1 MHHVH
6 IAARTGALR
15 SPFRHAVAA
24 SLFWVIAALG
34 LFVDSAR
41 AQGTVNLVA
50 DLNTGPNSGIDGGL
64 DRFKAAVFF
73 GGRTVFTMR
82 TPEHGTELWETDG
95 TALGTRMLADLCPGQ
110 CSSLE
115 SAPNFYAEGS
125 SLYFAANDG
134 RHGRELWRLD
144 VATGA
149 QPVMVLDLNP
159 GADGSNPGNFT
170 RLSFSIN
177 GSSVTRTFFSA
188 ARADVGQELWRL
200 GASSSVTLELDLL
213 AGTVSG
219 SPSDIQVCSTG
230 QVCLLARTVD
240 GVNDVRLLTYSSTT
254 QVPIG
259 ATGVGGLNISG
270 TGRSVA
276 DLQSLGPNTF
286 VLIRDNVALDELR
299 AFGNSAASST
309 LLRSFGNANGL
320 LTPNVS
326 LFRMFL
332 TADSQLFVS
341 DGTVAGT
348 LSISS
353 ASPAN
358 LVSLGN
364 RVLLTANTA
373 ASGRELFSSDGTA
386 AGTVLLKELVPG
398 ADGMPNSST
407 DFFMG
412 RSANNLRMFLGF
424 INPALGVAGQTQLW
438 ISDGTA
444 AGTVEI
450 SGNAITDP
458 GSMVLYPSAGTSAL
472 IGYNPSQFGNGGE
485 PYFTQGSAASTVALG
500 NFIGDTGDSFASPI
514 AVFNQR
520 LFVNAFRGGSSSET
534 LAFPLTAGAP
544 GAPTPFLRFFQA
556 IGEFFGRLWIDTNA
570 GLQATDGTLA
580 GTLDLSS
587 IRARSADSGCY
598 AQRNGR
604 VYFYADQGSF
614 DDVEIFKSDGTLAG
628 TVAVTELST
637 PEQRRMDS
645 FCFDDGFTQLATV
658 GDKLMFVADTGS
670 SGLELFALDASDNA
684 ALVLDI
690 RSGSNGGQVRDL
702 RTLRDRPGLPEVAVF
717 RADDGIFGSEPWVTG
732 GTAQTTQRLLDI
744 NPGPGTSEPR
754 EFVAAGPRMFFTAFS
769 PSSGRELYVTDGTPA
784 GTRLVIDLFA
794 GSGSGLSAQQQQR
807 PYLFANG
814 RLYFSGTSSSRPN
827 CVLFETDG
835 TAAGTRC
842 AYDDSTTTLRSIA
855 RDPVATANGALVFSA
870 YRSAPVNDGEELRVL
885 FNRQL
890 LNFGGA
896 DLAPGPAGSRPSDL
910 LAVGDDVYFRADDG
924 VLGAELYR
932 LQLDDLNRVFADGFE

>member
-6 IAARTGALR
+6 TLAHAGTRRFPLHRILIALLLAAIGALG
-15 SPFRHAVAA
+15 PA
-24 SLFWVIAALG
+24 I
-34 LFVDSAR
+34 DSAR

-73 GGRTVFTMR
+73 GGRTVFSMR

-110 CSSLE
+110 CSSVE
-115 SAPNFYAEGS
+115 SAANFYVEGS
-125 SLYFAANDG
+125 SLYFSANDG

-144 VATGA
+144 ATAGA
-149 QPVMVLDLNP
+149 QPLMVLDLNP
-159 GADGSNPGNFT
+159 GADGSSPGNFT

-177 GSSVTRTFFSA
+177 GSAVTRTFFSA

-213 AGTVSG
+213 PGPASG
-219 SPSDIQVCSTG
+219 APSDIQLCSTS

-240 GVNDVRLLTYSSTT
+240 GVNDVRLLNYSSTT
-254 QVPIG
+254 QAPTG

-270 TGRSVA
+270 TARSVA

-299 AFGNSAASST
+299 VFGSSAASST

-332 TADSQLFVS
+332 TADNQLFVS
-341 DGTVAGT
+341 DGTAAGT
-348 LSISS
+348 QSISS

-373 ASGRELFSSDGTA
+373 AGGRELFSSDGTA

-398 ADGMPNSST
+398 ADGLPNSST

-412 RSANNLRMFLGF
+412 RSANNLRIFLGF
-424 INPALGVAGQTQLW
+424 INPAFGSGGQTQLW

-444 AGTVEI
+444 AGTIES

-458 GSMVLYPSAGTSAL
+458 GSMVLYPTTGTSAL
-472 IGYNPSQFGNGGE
+472 IGYTPSQFGNGGE

-500 NFIGDTGDSFASPI
+500 NFIGDSGDSFASPT

-520 LFVNAFRGGSSSET
+520 LFVSAFRGGSNIET
-534 LAFPLTAGAP
+534 LAFPLVAGEP
-544 GAPTPFLRFFQA
+544 GAPTPFLRIFEA
-556 IGEFFGRLWIDTNA
+556 IGEFFGRLWIDSSA
-570 GLQATDGTLA
+570 GLQATDGSLS

-587 IRARSADSGCY
+587 IRIRAADGRCY

-604 VYFYADQGSF
+604 VYFYADEGSF
-614 DDVEIFKSDGTLAG
+614 DDVEIFKSDGSVAG
-628 TVAVTELST
+628 TVAVTALST
-637 PEQRRMDS
+637 PEERRVES
-645 FCFDDGFTQLATV
+645 FCFDDGFIQLTTV
-658 GDKLMFVADTGS
+658 GDKLLFVADTGS
-670 SGLELFALDASDNA
+670 SGLELFALDANDNP

-717 RADDGIFGSEPWVTG
+717 RADDGIFGNEPWVTG

-769 PSSGRELYVTDGTPA
+769 PTSGRELYVTDGTPA
-784 GTRLVIDLFA
+784 GTRQVIDLFA
-794 GSGSGLSAQQQQR
+794 GTGSGLAAQQQQR

-842 AYDDSTTTLRSIA
+842 AYDDSATTLRSIGRA
-855 RDPVATANGALVFSA
+855 PVVTASGALVFTA
-870 YRSAPVNDGEELRVL
+870 HRSAPVNDGEELRVL

-896 DLAPGPAGSRPSDL
+896 DLAPGPAGSQPGDL
-910 LAVGDDVYFRADDG
+910 RVSGDDVYFRADGG